1 MDYLEIARTALYA
14 AGRRLTKLIFE
25 EVTKDRDEGWAL
37 EVVYMDFCKVFDKVH
52 HDRLM

>member
-14 AGRRLTKLIFE
+14 AGRRLTNLIF

-37 EVVYMDFCKVFDKVH
+37 EVVYMDFCKVY